1 MLRSSSSL
9 GESGSRHCPD
19 GPRQDVTSVSGCGAL
34 TGECISIVLVAPLS
48 CWRRVQIQSTPRLSV
63 WHQTTLE
70 TPFFPG
76 GFPVSF
82 CCCLC
87 CLFAPR
93 WLCAVFSVRETVR
106 PMWPLSSPNSSSIP
120 QWSYVYILA
129 VDRYSGS
136 CLRVRSGPAR
146 KTSASWR
153 RRALEDVEEELPLR
167 GDTDMHAPAYL
178 TMRSVRC
185 SRRRRLGF
193 PWYSAPQAL

>member
-1 MLRSSSSL
+1 MLR
-9 GESGSRHCPD
+9 R
-19 GPRQDVTSVSGCGAL
+19 
-34 TGECISIVLVAPLS
+34 LS

-82 CCCLC
+82 LLLSL
-87 CLFAPR
+87 LFVCSAMALR
-93 WLCAVFSVRETVR
+93 CFSVRETVR

-136 CLRVRSGPAR
+136 CLRVRSGPAER
-146 KTSASWR
+146 TSASWR

-185 SRRRRLGF
+185 SRKRRLGF